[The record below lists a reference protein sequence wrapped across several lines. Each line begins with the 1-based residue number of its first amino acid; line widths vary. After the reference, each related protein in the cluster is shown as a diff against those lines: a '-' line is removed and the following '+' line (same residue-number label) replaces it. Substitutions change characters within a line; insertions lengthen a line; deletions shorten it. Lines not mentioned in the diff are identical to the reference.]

1 MKKRSL
7 LALALLLP
15 LCGTARAQVPA
26 PPPQRGPAPLLYV
39 RFRGPQGMQAAF
51 YQGPPPGRSHDAPVL
66 VGLRP
71 GYSYRVR
78 LGNLPKHPD
87 AALYPTVQVCGT
99 LTLPPRAAADAYP
112 VAVTLTADDIDQALA
127 GSVITKVYF
136 VENVEKAVPQAT
148 AP

>member
-1 MKKRSL
+1 
-7 LALALLLP
+7 
-15 LCGTARAQVPA
+15 
-26 PPPQRGPAPLLYV
+26 LLYV
-39 RFRGPQGMQAAF
+39 RFRGPQGMQATF

-112 VAVTLTADDIDQALA
+112 VGEADDLQ
-127 GSVITKVYF
+127 
-136 VENVEKAVPQAT
+136 VPRIVGDDASARDEDAKTGQGEF
-148 AP
+148 